1 VDEIPA
7 IRLCCN
13 VVRHCQYSGLGKCC
27 GHILAGTFDRMV
39 SARREGVE
47 VFQSFVRLPAHH
59 GKEVA
64 HNVAHGEATNNAG
77 WPRRLEGP
85 EGLGVCAGR
94 RTFYMAEV
102 VATEMRLEN
111 MMGRCVLD
119 TSVRCNVCNL
129 FMDTDGM
136 DEEEVRKVEYDHRAD
151 PAHVT
156 RREKLRKR
164 FGIVTAFNRE
174 IERVKG
180 HRVKLALSAN
190 GRPRQ

>member
-1 VDEIPA
+1 
-7 IRLCCN
+7 
-13 VVRHCQYSGLGKCC
+13 
-27 GHILAGTFDRMV
+27 
-39 SARREGVE
+39 
-47 VFQSFVRLPAHH
+47 VF
-59 GKEVA
+59 
-64 HNVAHGEATNNAG
+64 
-77 WPRRLEGP
+77 
-85 EGLGVCAGR
+85 
-94 RTFYMAEV
+94 
-102 VATEMRLEN
+102 
-111 MMGRCVLD
+111 D

-164 FGIVTAFNRE
+164 FGIATAFNRE

-190 GRPRQ
+190 GRPRHFWCTCCDAHLKSPEAVHFHTGINAHRSNLEYHDWCYQVGQDPRLYYKAGWHFPAKDSPKEECALPKLDDMKTEDISYLTKGEAAGANY